1 MYENL
6 DRKTKKSR
14 CLKNTPRRNY
24 DRCQH
29 PSFDDHQ
36 SSITV
41 FDTKK
46 MWMKIYGIDVRRFR
60 PVNFFGACWKSI
72 SLRSLIKDDNS
83 THPHLTPYRMVTVL
97 KHDLNVVIFP
107 VCTQHC

>member
-60 PVNFFGACWKSI
+60 PVNNEIAFCREFWWLLPLGIWMRCVFLCCCGSSI
-72 SLRSLIKDDNS
+72 SLR
-83 THPHLTPYRMVTVL
+83 
-97 KHDLNVVIFP
+97 
-107 VCTQHC
+107 